1 MNLYVIGVDDNNEE
15 FSLEVNRY
23 IHIHR
28 DRYSKKIVADI
39 DLRESNY
46 LNIED
51 WLVSRKHL
59 EIKLIKDKYYAKD
72 LGSKFGTYI
81 NGMLI
86 DGWAPYSESKYVEIK
101 EGTLVTL
108 AYKTKFRI
116 EFDKEVTTLL
126 AGSINKL
133 PIKKIRKLPNEI
145 IEQKLEGVSIG
156 YIVIKEDLDESL
168 YDVGDKIIKIVPIRP
183 VSGKSDL
190 KQILYRNRI
199 LQIQNILLEPYGGI
213 KWSDKLQE
221 DVVEKLK
228 LSFEIILTHNKFKE
242 ILVELDEKY
251 NKNYLDTMK
260 LYLDNI
266 KRFKNSFVEIEKKKI
281 AEFIENLV
289 NTLKYITE

>member
-1 MNLYVIGVDDNNEE
+1 M
-15 FSLEVNRY
+15 
-23 IHIHR
+23 
-28 DRYSKKIVADI
+28 
-39 DLRESNY
+39 
-46 LNIED
+46 
-51 WLVSRKHL
+51 
-59 EIKLIKDKYYAKD
+59 
-72 LGSKFGTYI
+72 
-81 NGMLI
+81 
-86 DGWAPYSESKYVEIK
+86 
-101 EGTLVTL
+101 
-108 AYKTKFRI
+108 
-116 EFDKEVTTLL
+116 
-126 AGSINKL
+126 
-133 PIKKIRKLPNEI
+133 
-145 IEQKLEGVSIG
+145 
-156 YIVIKEDLDESL
+156 
-168 YDVGDKIIKIVPIRP
+168 
-183 VSGKSDL
+183 
-190 KQILYRNRI
+190 YRNRI